1 MTLPMFLL
9 LFVICVNIVVGS
21 GKNVFTSEAAK
32 RGEENVQG
40 TKWKDTNETSLSNE
54 QNEKPFSASCDLK
67 F

>member
-32 RGEENVQG
+32 RGEENIQ
-40 TKWKDTNETSLSNE
+40 DTERREL
-54 QNEKPFSASCDLK
+54 QNPSKREAF
-67 F
+67 